1 MLCEKHSLFK
11 GQFRITDEAM
21 MRSFYKTNMQSARTS
36 KEVLK
41 RESWKERKRKE
52 NGEKLQ
58 VKDIPGFFL
67 SPSVPLGG
75 YENTL
80 RCRKYLRIWEEWN
93 GKTIFKMKSESGMR
107 A

>member
-41 RESWKERKRKE
+41 RAGKKEKE
-52 NGEKLQ
+52 K
-58 VKDIPGFFL
+58 KM
-67 SPSVPLGG
+67 
-75 YENTL
+75 
-80 RCRKYLRIWEEWN
+80 
-93 GKTIFKMKSESGMR
+93 GKNYK
-107 A
+107 